1 MGWKIGRPCER
12 TCPLKPDLL
21 TWQRKVPRQNFQA
34 GIFEWETGRLCGC
47 ASLRKAGRYDWTAA
61 LGIELTPDAWGRY
74 RLAIEVASALVKH
87 GFHDLD
93 LHLIVGSTAS
103 GNTRVER
110 LARCFGADITARRA
124 GPEWTVTRGWQ
135 KVEWALARDDW
146 AKSGRRRRLPAN

>member
-1 MGWKIGRPCER
+1 MICRLCER

-34 GIFEWETGRLCGC
+34 GIFERETGRLCGC
-47 ASLRKAGRYDWTAA
+47 AGLRKAGRHVGTAA
-61 LGIELTPDAWGRY
+61 LGFELTPDDWGRCG
-74 RLAIEVASALVKH
+74 LAIEVASALVKH

-110 LARCFGADITARRA
+110 LARWFGASSPPV
-124 GPEWTVTRGWQ
+124 GP
-135 KVEWALARDDW
+135 
-146 AKSGRRRRLPAN
+146 GRNGR